1 LTEPPDIALVS
12 LGTTPGLVRSDESF
26 AELVRA
32 AGASCEL
39 VRVRIGP
46 LARRLRRQIAVTDL
60 VEALAARG
68 PVAGRAVVYS
78 TITAA
83 LLQRPQQPYAIR
95 FDATASVNRPGLSG
109 AWQRAAE
116 KRPLRGARLL
126 LPVSR
131 GAEAGVPVSG
141 SPVIR
146 LPIPVEQIDGAP
158 ERDIDA
164 IAYAGYPRKRGL
176 ELLCEAWA
184 AVTKQTDGR
193 FVSAGPKQTDSR
205 FAGGTPKQTDGR
217 FVIGG
222 LDREKALRWLWRTGV
237 SEPAGVEWAGD
248 LPRAEWL
255 GLVGRA
261 RVYVNASRWE
271 DFGLGPLEA
280 LSAGTPLATVPTP
293 GSFEAL
299 PIARELAPDFVS
311 DDLAGALRAA
321 LALDEPARRDYAQ
334 RARVLLEPYR
344 EERLV
349 GVVRDTVLP
358 ALGIRGGAQR

>member
-1 LTEPPDIALVS
+1 LSEVPDIALVS
-12 LGTTPGLVRSDESF
+12 LGTTPGLVRSDDSF
-26 AELVRA
+26 AALVRA

-39 VRVRIGP
+39 VPVRIGRV
-46 LARRLRRQIAVTDL
+46 ARALRRQIAVTDL

-68 PVAGRAVVYS
+68 DVPGRAVVYS

-83 LLQRPQQPYAIR
+83 MFQRPEQPYAIR
-95 FDATASVNRPGLSG
+95 FDATASVNRHGASG

-116 KRPLRGARLL
+116 RRPLRGATLL

-141 SPVIR
+141 PPVVR
-146 LPIPVEQIDGAP
+146 LPIPLEEIVGAGQ
-158 ERDIDA
+158 RDIDA

-176 ELLCEAWA
+176 ETLCQAWA
-184 AVTKQTDGR
+184 T
-193 FVSAGPKQTDSR
+193 AGPP
-205 FAGGTPKQTDGR
+205 AGGR
-217 FVIGG
+217 LVIGG
-222 LDREKALRWLWRTGV
+222 LGRDKGMRWLRRTGV
-237 SEPAGVEWAGD
+237 PEPAGVEWAGD

-255 GLVGRA
+255 RLVGRA
-261 RVYVNASRWE
+261 RVYLNASRWE

-280 LSAGTPLATVPTP
+280 LSAGAALVTTPTP

-299 PIARELAPDFVS
+299 PLARELAPELVS
-311 DDLAGALRAA
+311 DDLAAALRAG
-321 LALDEPARRDYAQ
+321 LAMDDESRATYAA
-334 RARVLLEPYR
+334 RARELLAPYR

-358 ALGIRGGAQR
+358 ALGIEPR

>member
-1 LTEPPDIALVS
+1 MPPEAPDIALVS
-12 LGTTPGLVRSDESF
+12 LGTTPGLVHSDASF

-32 AGASCEL
+32 AGASCEVVP
-39 VRVRIGP
+39 VRVRR
-46 LARRLRRQIAVTDL
+46 LAGALRRHMAVTDL

-68 PVAGRAVVYS
+68 RVSGRAVVYS

-95 FDATASVNRPGLSG
+95 FDATASLNRQGWGG

-116 KRPLRGARLL
+116 RRPLRGARLL

-131 GAEAGVPVSG
+131 GAEVAVPVAGVPVT
-141 SPVIR
+141 R
-146 LPIPVEQIDGAP
+146 LPIPIEPLEGAV

-164 IAYAGYPRKRGL
+164 VAYAGYPFKRGL
-176 ELLCEAWA
+176 EALCAAWA
-184 AVTKQTDGR
+184 SEGVPG
-193 FVSAGPKQTDSR
+193 
-205 FAGGTPKQTDGR
+205 GR

-222 LDREKALRWLWRTGV
+222 LDRAKGLAWLRRFDMA
-237 SEPAGVEWAGD
+237 EPAGVEWAGS

-255 GLVGRA
+255 ALVGRA

-280 LSAGTPLATVPTP
+280 LSAGTPLVTVPTP

-299 PIARELAPDFVS
+299 PLARELAPGLVS
-311 DDLAGALRAA
+311 AELPAALRAG
-321 LALDEPARRDYAQ
+321 LALDDAARAEYARRGAE
-334 RARVLLEPYR
+334 LLEPYR
-344 EERLV
+344 FDRLV
-349 GVVRDTVLP
+349 TVVRDTVLP
-358 ALGIRGGAQR
+358 ALGISS